1 MIFIHGIT
9 GSADE
14 TWGDFRSFLVAEGWQ
29 FGGSPTYRAA
39 SKQVAWVAAGDFYT
53 MNMSD
58 YDSLPFKSQNLALS
72 EQGWEVAAVIA
83 EVLSANPGKG
93 KVILAAH
100 SMGGLASRSYL
111 QGLAKK
117 DGADVAYRRDV
128 AKLITVDTPHQGAE
142 LATLCQQFRPLG
154 IPVLQRIR
162 NRREQCRSSG
172 NAQR

>member
-1 MIFIHGIT
+1 MKIKSWTDDLTDLKVIAVSVLAAASVDCQALTKPDYPVIFIHGIT

-72 EQGWEVAAVIA
+72 EQGWEVASVIA
-83 EVLSANPGKG
+83 
-93 KVILAAH
+93 KVFVRESGQRQSH
-100 SMGGLASRSYL
+100 
-111 QGLAKK
+111 
-117 DGADVAYRRDV
+117 
-128 AKLITVDTPHQGAE
+128 P
-142 LATLCQQFRPLG
+142 CRP
-154 IPVLQRIR
+154 
-162 NRREQCRSSG
+162 
-172 NAQR
+172 